1 MAISDYHGGRRLLRL
16 QLDLLILLAYY
27 LLVLVLDL
35 PEDSEPE
42 RDEVREDPLC
52 PCALDVREVDP
63 IQIVIDDEGAGA
75 EVEGGR

>member
-1 MAISDYHGGRRLLRL
+1 MAIGDYHGRGRLLRL

-42 RDEVREDPLC
+42 RDEVREDSLC
-52 PCALDVREVDP
+52 ACALDVREVDP